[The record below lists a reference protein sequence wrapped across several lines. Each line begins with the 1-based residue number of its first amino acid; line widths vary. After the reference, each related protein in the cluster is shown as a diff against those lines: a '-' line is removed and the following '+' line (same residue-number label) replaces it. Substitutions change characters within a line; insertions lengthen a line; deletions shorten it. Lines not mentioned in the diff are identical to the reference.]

1 MSKREVK
8 AIPNV
13 GPAVARMLICL
24 GIERPDD
31 LRGHTADHL
40 YRRLCEKDGHRH
52 DPCILDTLTA
62 GGRLCPRRARPT
74 VVVLQPIAQSACA
87 GMIHHAV
94 EMSDLRPSFEVGLRL
109 PATAPAGRLGQ
120 PKAVRPPADL
130 VL

>member
-13 GPAVARMLICL
+13 GPAVARMLMRL

-52 DPCILDTLTA
+52 DPGLLDTLTA
-62 GGRLCPRRARPT
+62 VVDYAHGAPARPWWYYSR
-74 VVVLQPIAQSACA
+74 LRKA
-87 GMIHHAV
+87 HAP
-94 EMSDLRPSFEVGLRL
+94 E
-109 PATAPAGRLGQ
+109 
-120 PKAVRPPADL
+120 
-130 VL
+130 